1 MKPLMLAGLGIAA
14 LLASASFAEA
24 ADGCGRGFYWNG
36 YRCAPM
42 RYGPPPV
49 VREYYEGPRY
59 YEGRR
64 YYAPRGPNCYAGGC
78 CPPHYT
84 IQDGVC
90 KPYRGF

>member
-1 MKPLMLAGLGIAA
+1 MKPLMLAALGLAA
-14 LLASASFAEA
+14 LAASSSLAQA
-24 ADGCGRGFYWNG
+24 ADGCGRGFFWNG

-42 RYGPPPV
+42 RGFGPPV
-49 VREYYEGPRY
+49 YREYREGP
-59 YEGRR
+59 R

-90 KPYRGF
+90 KPYRGY